1 MAIEIKK
8 EDIEETF
15 IRSGGKGGQNVNK
28 VSTCVRLKHIP
39 TGISV
44 RCEVYRTQKKNRE
57 LALKMLIEKIEKRE
71 EQRIKKAKAEAE
83 KIKRQKRKRPKA
95 LKEKILQNKKHQSE
109 KKELRKKVFHVS

>member
-1 MAIEIKK
+1 MAIEIKE
-8 EDIEETF
+8 EDLEETF

-57 LALKMLIEKIEKRE
+57 LALKLLLEKLEKIEETK
-71 EQRIKKAKAEAE
+71 IKKAKADAE

-109 KKELRKKVFHVS
+109 KKEMRKKIL

>member
-1 MAIEIKK
+1 MAIEIKT

-28 VSTCVRLKHIP
+28 VSTCVRLKHIS

-57 LALKMLIEKIEKRE
+57 LALKMLIEKIKKRE
-71 EQRIKKAKAEAE
+71 EVRIKKAKADAE

-95 LKEKILQNKKHQSE
+95 LKEKILQDKKYQSE
-109 KKELRKKVFHVS
+109 KKELRKRIKEE

>member
-1 MAIEIKK
+1 MTVEIKP
-8 EDIEETF
+8 EDLEETF

-57 LALKMLIEKIEKRE
+57 LALKMLIEKLEKRE
-71 EQRIKKAKAEAE
+71 EARIKKAKAEAE
-83 KIKRQKRKRPKA
+83 KLKRQKRIRSQV
-95 LKEKILQNKKHQSE
+95 LKEKILQDKKHQSE
-109 KKELRKKVFHVS
+109 KKELRKKIL

>member
-1 MAIEIKK
+1 MAIELK
-8 EDIEETF
+8 EEDLEETF

-57 LALKMLIEKIEKRE
+57 LSLKLLLEKLEKIEETK
-71 EQRIKKAKAEAE
+71 IKKAKADAE

-109 KKELRKKVFHVS
+109 KKK

>member
-1 MAIEIKK
+1 MTIEIKP

-44 RCEVYRTQKKNRE
+44 RCELYRTQKKNRE
-57 LALKMLIEKIEKRE
+57 LALKMLIEKLRKKE
-71 EQRIKKAKAEAE
+71 EIRKKKAKAEEE
-83 KIKRQKRKRPKA
+83 KIKRTNRKRPKA

-109 KKELRKKVFHVS
+109 KKQLRKKIL